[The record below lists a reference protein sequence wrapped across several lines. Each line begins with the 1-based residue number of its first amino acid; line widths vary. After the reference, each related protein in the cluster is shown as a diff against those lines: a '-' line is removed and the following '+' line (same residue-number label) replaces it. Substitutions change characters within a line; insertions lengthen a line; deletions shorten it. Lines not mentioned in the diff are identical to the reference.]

1 MRALLRRSRRSFVA
15 TLIALVVLSC
25 SPWGAGAAYLAREI
39 DARPAEYDVRLERH
53 VTIRAS
59 DGTKLV
65 ADVFHPVGLEKTPT
79 ILVRLPYSKT
89 LYNRMV
95 ESVVG
100 TLWAERGY
108 TAVLQGTRGRY
119 ESGGV
124 YYPLKY
130 ARQDGIATLSG
141 LKNQSWFDG

>member
-1 MRALLRRSRRSFVA
+1 MRALLRRSRRSILVMATVA
-15 TLIALVVLSC
+15 VAAVRVSSC
-25 SPWGAGAAYLAREI
+25 SPWSIGAAYLARKIE
-39 DARPAEYDVRLERH
+39 ARPAEYDVRIERH

-59 DGTKLV
+59 DGTKLA
-65 ADVFHPVGLEKTPT
+65 ADIFHPLGPAEAPT

-89 LYNRMV
+89 LYNQMV

-108 TAVLQGTRGRY
+108 TAVFQGTRGRFD
-119 ESGGV
+119 SAGV

-130 ARQDGIATLSG
+130 ERQDGIDKIGRAHV
-141 LKNQSWFDG
+141 